1 MKNTTLFRRSWL
13 TLSVL
18 VLLGFGSIS
27 LADEPGVSLVLP
39 SNLSI
44 TYDPFS
50 GLPSSEFLQAELNFE
65 KRKQPGFSVRIRP
78 INRGKFMAIGRQG
91 RLPIQLEAMD
101 APRLRRVADEYQ
113 QNWPAKNSAKRT
125 RELSYVVLLPESRI
139 VGVGV
144 YELPLEVDILDVAT
158 RQIILQVQVE
168 PGLQMNIAGTRGNY
182 EKGEKVAVID
192 FNELQTGETQQ
203 VFIQVRGNTRAEIKI
218 ESENGGVMRSREDQS
233 LFVDYTVNL
242 DGVKSTLATPLSI
255 VRHVAPNKRGSA
267 YKMKVRVGNVERAF
281 AGSYQDIIHINVSP
295 Q

>member
-144 YELPLEVDILDVAT
+144 YELRLPKLRLWQLD
-158 RQIILQVQVE
+158 
-168 PGLQMNIAGTRGNY
+168 
-182 EKGEKVAVID
+182 K
-192 FNELQTGETQQ
+192 
-203 VFIQVRGNTRAEIKI
+203 
-218 ESENGGVMRSREDQS
+218 
-233 LFVDYTVNL
+233 
-242 DGVKSTLATPLSI
+242 
-255 VRHVAPNKRGSA
+255 
-267 YKMKVRVGNVERAF
+267 
-281 AGSYQDIIHINVSP
+281 
-295 Q
+295 